1 MAEAGRI
8 KHHIMNNIENPKNTI
23 LLVGYATPESL
34 AGKLKN
40 GDTRVRIFGDEFN
53 VNAEVKHLGYYSAHG
68 DYSEMIKWLACQNKK
83 KIKEVFLVHG
93 ELKTQLSFKEKLEQV
108 GFHNISI
115 PHTGEGVVLTMP

>member
-1 MAEAGRI
+1 
-8 KHHIMNNIENPKNTI
+8 
-23 LLVGYATPESL
+23 L

>member
-1 MAEAGRI
+1 
-8 KHHIMNNIENPKNTI
+8 
-23 LLVGYATPESL
+23 
-34 AGKLKN
+34 
-40 GDTRVRIFGDEFN
+40 
-53 VNAEVKHLGYYSAHG
+53 
-68 DYSEMIKWLACQNKK
+68 MIKWLACQNKK